1 MKIRQSILT
10 PKNLMTKKKVHK
22 KVGIIGFPMD
32 LGADRRGVD
41 MGPSAIRYANLEKK
55 IQNLGY
61 HVEDFGDIDVNIIET
76 QKVKNTKLK
85 YLPEIERASKLLAAK
100 VNSIL
105 NKKYFPLVI
114 GGDHATA
121 IGTIAGISSYCKKN
135 NKTLGVVW
143 IDAHADMNT
152 EETTPS
158 GNIHGMP
165 LAISL
170 GLGHKS
176 LTKLQGFSPKL
187 DIENVAMIG
196 IRDVDKL
203 EAETIKKLEPEIYT
217 MTDIDRMG
225 IHRVITK
232 VLSDFK
238 KRVDFIHIS
247 LDLDGIDPEYA
258 PGVGTPVYGGL
269 TYREAHLVMELIA
282 DCGCMSSLEMVE
294 VNPILDIKNE
304 TAELATEL
312 ILSALGKNTLHE

>member
-1 MKIRQSILT
+1 
-10 PKNLMTKKKVHK
+10 
-22 KVGIIGFPMD
+22 
-32 LGADRRGVD
+32 
-41 MGPSAIRYANLEKK
+41 
-55 IQNLGY
+55 
-61 HVEDFGDIDVNIIET
+61 
-76 QKVKNTKLK
+76 
-85 YLPEIERASKLLAAK
+85 
-100 VNSIL
+100 
-105 NKKYFPLVI
+105 
-114 GGDHATA
+114 
-121 IGTIAGISSYCKKN
+121 
-135 NKTLGVVW
+135 
-143 IDAHADMNT
+143 MNT

-165 LAISL
+165 LAIAL
-170 GLGHKS
+170 GMGHKS
-176 LTKLQGFSPKL
+176 LTKLFGFSPKV

-196 IRDVDKL
+196 IRDVDKH
-203 EAETIKKLEPEIYT
+203 EAETIKKIQPEIYT

-258 PGVGTPVYGGL
+258 PGVGTPVHGGL